1 MADSSDHSSVFF
13 RSDLDSVRSEQLQGF
28 FVGWPDP
35 PCPQRHLEILKAS
48 HGVELAVHENTG
60 QVVGF
65 INVISDG
72 IFSAFIPLLE
82 VLPDYQGQGI
92 GKQLVENIVRRY
104 QHLYMLDLCC
114 DEAVVPFYE
123 SVAFHRVVG
132 LVRRNFE
139 HQSGQ

>member
-1 MADSSDHSSVFF
+1 MSDCSDQSRIVF
-13 RSDLDSVRSEQLQGF
+13 RSDLDDVRTEQLTGF

-35 PCPQRHLEILKAS
+35 PCPQRHLEILRAS
-48 HGVELAVHENTG
+48 HGVEFAVDENTG

-72 IFSAFIPLLE
+72 VFSAFIPLLE
-82 VLPDYQGQGI
+82 VLPEYQGQGI
-92 GKQLVENIVRRY
+92 GRRLVENVVGRY

-123 SVAFHRVVG
+123 SIDFQRVVG
-132 LVRRNFE
+132 MVHRNFE
-139 HQSGQ
+139 HQSGR